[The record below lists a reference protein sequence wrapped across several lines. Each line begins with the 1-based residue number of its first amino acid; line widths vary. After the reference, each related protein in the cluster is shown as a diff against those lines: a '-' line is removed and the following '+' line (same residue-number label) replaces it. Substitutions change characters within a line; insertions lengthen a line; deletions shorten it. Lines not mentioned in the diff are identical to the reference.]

1 MFFLESC
8 HFFRA
13 HAKPSMLVGSHIVSN
28 ERIHLY
34 LLVKLYLSL
43 QLHMNLTELLRSFSF
58 LFMPH

>member
-1 MFFLESC
+1 M
-8 HFFRA
+8 
-13 HAKPSMLVGSHIVSN
+13 PSMLVGSHIVSN